1 MSVTDANVGVFC
13 MTLFSWILLALS
25 FLLSF
30 GLLAAMEEI
39 KNLLKKIQVML
50 AFFVAK
56 FSNSDFPKTI
66 ANRGQE

>member
-1 MSVTDANVGVFC
+1 
-13 MTLFSWILLALS
+13 MTLFSWILLAPS
-25 FLLSF
+25 FFVVFWVTGSYGGNEKSL
-30 GLLAAMEEI
+30 
-39 KNLLKKIQVML
+39 KKKIQVML